1 MREELIRPTWGG
13 IPLIALAA
21 MLGCAGAPERSVTS
35 ELRRVSRQDQTGG
48 IDTRERVREP
58 ELDGTLQ
65 GYVAHAMRHSP
76 ELRSSFQRWRAA
88 VLRITRARRL
98 PEPTLRYTYY
108 VRSVETRVGPQRH
121 RLGLKQAFPW
131 PTKLTAGAD
140 AASHAARGAQRK
152 FEARALELERRVARL
167 YWKLWKIHRVHHIA
181 NEQEAVLESLVESV
195 RARVETGKASM
206 ADLLQVQLTLERH
219 RDHHAAHGEMMRQ
232 VSAELVSVI
241 GAPPGTD
248 TPVNA
253 QPPHGGTPAMDREAL
268 WRAASSHPELKKFE
282 AMARSNEAAARRV
295 RADRLPGF
303 AVGVDW
309 IETGGARG
317 AGVQDSGK
325 DPFMV
330 SVSMDLPLW
339 QASYRDEEQAA
350 RAEAAAHRADG
361 EAALRDV
368 EAELERALS
377 DVRDADRRIRLYQH
391 TLVPQG
397 ETTLSSLRGSYEVGK
412 STLAQVLMAERRLLD
427 LRDSLAQAR
436 ADHARAWARLEEIVG
451 QDVPREA
458 SEGTH
463 VSPDKPAEGSTQG
476 AGEAAEAASD
486 EGKRDDE

>member
-1 MREELIRPTWGG
+1 
-13 IPLIALAA
+13 
-21 MLGCAGAPERSVTS
+21 
-35 ELRRVSRQDQTGG
+35 
-48 IDTRERVREP
+48 
-58 ELDGTLQ
+58 
-65 GYVAHAMRHSP
+65 
-76 ELRSSFQRWRAA
+76 
-88 VLRITRARRL
+88 
-98 PEPTLRYTYY
+98 
-108 VRSVETRVGPQRH
+108 
-121 RLGLKQAFPW
+121 
-131 PTKLTAGAD
+131 
-140 AASHAARGAQRK
+140 
-152 FEARALELERRVARL
+152 
-167 YWKLWKIHRVHHIA
+167 
-181 NEQEAVLESLVESV
+181 
-195 RARVETGKASM
+195 
-206 ADLLQVQLTLERH
+206 
-219 RDHHAAHGEMMRQ
+219 
-232 VSAELVSVI
+232 
-241 GAPPGTD
+241 
-248 TPVNA
+248 
-253 QPPHGGTPAMDREAL
+253 MDREAL